1 MMNKF
6 GAKSQLDWGL
16 ATFFITLKGE
26 IYTSPSFLINHST
39 IQSLVHY
46 ARLCLH
52 IKCTNVQPYNRS
64 TAQSLNRQCHCS
76 TGLTANVVGRIPA
89 LQRELVPVGRSQAK
103 DRSRVEAYPYLLPLS
118 SHEAISQN
126 RKTLPRP
133 LSVRL
138 GTWSKW
144 MGKDEY
150 ACKKPVCHPSPSRMR
165 RKGKERGGRSADEL
179 DPTIYTVLCGGRSIA
194 ISYPCCQQAT
204 RHREPRSTASHTP
217 PRPPQAEDAN
227 GRSH

>member
-1 MMNKF
+1 M
-6 GAKSQLDWGL
+6 
-16 ATFFITLKGE
+16 
-26 IYTSPSFLINHST
+26 
-39 IQSLVHY
+39 
-46 ARLCLH
+46 
-52 IKCTNVQPYNRS
+52 YNCS
-64 TAQSLNRQCHCS
+64 TAQPLNRQYHRS

-118 SHEAISQN
+118 SHEAISRN
-126 RKTLPRP
+126 RKTLPCP

-144 MGKDEY
+144 MGKDEK
-150 ACKKPVCHPSPSRMR
+150 ACKKPVCHPIPSRMR
-165 RKGKERGGRSADEL
+165 RKGKEKKGEVRMSL
-179 DPTIYTVLCGGRSIA
+179 TLLYTPYCVVAECRSIA

-217 PRPPQAEDAN
+217 PRPPRAEDAT
-227 GRSH
+227 GRPQ